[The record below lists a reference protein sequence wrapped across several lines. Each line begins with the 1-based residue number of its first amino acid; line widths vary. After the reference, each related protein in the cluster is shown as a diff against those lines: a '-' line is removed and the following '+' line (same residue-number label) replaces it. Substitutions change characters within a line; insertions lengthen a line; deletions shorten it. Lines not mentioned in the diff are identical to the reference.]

1 VHKLWKDFSA
11 VKIQSSLLDYVYSS
25 PFYIDNMATVF
36 VDQILRFNIYMYTR
50 KTLKMADVGTM

>member
-1 VHKLWKDFSA
+1 MHKLWKDFSA